1 MNIKKQ
7 DIVIISILLL
17 LIFIL
22 TNDIINNIY
31 ESLTNDNVHSND
43 LPINDISY
51 DNELDLTAPDRE
63 IAYNPHNHTYSTHNH
78 THGNSG
84 RKLPSQHINNADL
97 ENIVDQ
103 NSVLVDTTG
112 DTPLVYS
119 LDELDTPLNNT
130 HYAPSI
136 HAIDA
141 GSGKIIQH
149 KIYNHKMDTL
159 KSIE

>member
-1 MNIKKQ
+1 MNIKKE
-7 DIVIISILLL
+7 DLVIISILII
-17 LIFIL
+17 LIII
-22 TNDIINNIY
+22 IINNIINNIC

-43 LPINDISY
+43 IPINDISY

-63 IAYNPHNHTYSTHNH
+63 IAYNPHNHTY
-78 THGNSG
+78 GNS
-84 RKLPSQHINNADL
+84 RILPSQHINNANL
-97 ENIVDQ
+97 ENIVDE

-119 LDELDTPLNNT
+119 LDELNAPENNSY
-130 HYAPSI
+130 YAPSI

-141 GSGKIIQH
+141 GSGKILQH
-149 KIYNHKMDTL
+149 KIYNNKMDNL